1 MKIFSPLYAL
11 AMRWSR
17 HPKAPLYLGGL
28 SFAESS
34 FFPVPPDVM
43 LAPMCLAH
51 PERAWRLALLTTLA
65 SVAGGLFG
73 YLIGYFAMDAIE
85 PWLQQ
90 SHYWASYQRAIAWFG
105 TWGLLAVFIAGFS
118 PIPYK
123 VFTIAAGALSMAV
136 LPFVLA
142 SLVGR
147 GLRFF
152 LVAGLMAWGGA
163 RMEAT
168 LHRYVDR
175 LGWATVLVIII
186 LATWYTT
193 R

>member
-1 MKIFSPLYAL
+1 MKLFSLLYVRT
-11 AMRWSR
+11 MKWSR
-17 HPKAPLYLGGL
+17 HPKAPWYLGAV

-43 LAPMCLAH
+43 LAPMCLGN
-51 PERAWRLALLTTLA
+51 PGRAWRYALLTTLT

-73 YLIGYFAMDAIE
+73 YLIGLLAMDALQ
-85 PWLQQ
+85 PWLEQT
-90 SHYWASYQRAIAWFG
+90 HYGSSYKTAVRWFG
-105 TWGLLAVFIAGFS
+105 EWGIWAVFVAGFS

-123 VFTIAAGALSMAV
+123 VFTLAAGALSMAV
-136 LPFVLA
+136 LPFTLA

-163 RMEAT
+163 RMESL

-175 LGWATVLVIII
+175 LGWATVAAVALGVAGYS
-186 LATWYTT
+186 LA
-193 R
+193 